1 MHCQSMSTITLAYNI
16 IIIGITISEHGEFA
30 LGEEVSITCS
40 SDFGVSSIDWWRGN
54 QLLSSSPGSEGVLN
68 IQAVG
73 ENDHGSQYNC
83 RANAPFGVQ
92 QHAIVINV
100 EGT

>member
-1 MHCQSMSTITLAYNI
+1 M
-16 IIIGITISEHGEFA
+16 
-30 LGEEVSITCS
+30 SITCS

-54 QLLSSSPGSEGVLN
+54 QLVSSSPGSEGVLS
-68 IQAVG
+68 IDTVS
-73 ENDHGSQYNC
+73 ENDHGSQYSC

-100 EGT
+100 EGIIY